1 MNNNTNYRQDINQK
15 LFGYNPSSAV
25 RFTSTINTNIRY
37 KKLTLRY
44 LNTINKIK
52 TIISTNNNKNAIY
65 TAWIEY
71 VLTLYSLF
79 LNLCSFLFD
88 FSPSSLRVQL
98 TSENCC

>member
-1 MNNNTNYRQDINQK
+1 MNNNTNYRQDTIQK
-15 LFGYNPSSAV
+15 LFGYNPSSAA
-25 RFTSTINTNIRY
+25 RFTNTNIRY
-37 KKLTLRY
+37 KKLTSRY

-52 TIISTNNNKNAIY
+52 IIISTNNNKNAIY